1 VQGYSAVLITE
12 FQMNFD
18 HQYQL
23 PRIENGIEYGGLP
36 KFVDFENLAGVIA
49 GCGVGE
55 FQNPAPDSV
64 SGWLRR

>member
-36 KFVDFENLAGVIA
+36 SLSISKIWQE
-49 GCGVGE
+49 
-55 FQNPAPDSV
+55 
-64 SGWLRR
+64 